1 MKISKVPSVFRN
13 QAVHHRNGISMHNQ
27 SASQVGPNEAQAPGN
42 ENLLIGYIFAQLVGL
57 SPIFLAGLPT
67 TIR

>member
-1 MKISKVPSVFRN
+1 ML
-13 QAVHHRNGISMHNQ
+13 NQ

-42 ENLLIGYIFAQLVGL
+42 ENLLISYIFAQLVGL

-67 TIR
+67 TI